1 MYLLF
6 VRKCKKTFFSFLLVQ
21 TARGDLFVRIRI
33 FQGVQNPDESGS
45 FGDPKSNFN
54 Q

>member
-6 VRKCKKTFFSFLLVQ
+6 VRKCKKAFFSFLLVQ
-21 TARGDLFVRIRI
+21 TARGG
-33 FQGVQNPDESGS
+33 QGVQNPHESGS